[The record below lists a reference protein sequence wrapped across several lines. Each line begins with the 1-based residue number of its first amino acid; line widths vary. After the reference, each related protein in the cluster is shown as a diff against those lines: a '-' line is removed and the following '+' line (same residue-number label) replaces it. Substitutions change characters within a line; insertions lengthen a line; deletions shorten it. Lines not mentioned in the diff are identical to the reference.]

1 MDTMKSHPY
10 AGPALPFSIRHNTV
24 LFDIYDVT
32 GSKVSNSGGDGFPP
46 SNVVK
51 ANAEYIVHAC
61 NLHAELVATLR
72 FALDSGDEVEA
83 ERMVRAVLAK
93 AENRA

>member
-1 MDTMKSHPY
+1 MKPHPY

-51 ANAEYIVHAC
+51 ANAEFIVHAC
-61 NLHAELVATLR
+61 NLHGELVAALR
-72 FALDSGDEVEA
+72 FALDNSDDEEA
-83 ERMVRAVLAK
+83 ERVVRAALSK
-93 AENRA
+93 AENPA